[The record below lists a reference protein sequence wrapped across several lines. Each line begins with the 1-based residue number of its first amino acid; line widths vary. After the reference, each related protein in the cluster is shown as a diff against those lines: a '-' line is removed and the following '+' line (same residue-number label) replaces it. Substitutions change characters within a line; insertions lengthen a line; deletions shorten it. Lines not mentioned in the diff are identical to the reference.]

1 MDLADFKVKC
11 LRTEADDH
19 ALQGMRAAQSIRLLH
34 GAIGLSTEAG
44 ELLDQVK
51 KHIFYG
57 RSLDKANI
65 LEECADS
72 IWYIVL
78 ILDSMGF
85 TLEQAMNT
93 LIPKLEERYAK
104 KVFSAQEAITRN
116 LEAERSILEA
126 NAAGNQSQ
134 IEMGSGETS
143 N

>member
-1 MDLADFKVKC
+1 MDLVDFKVKC

-19 ALQGMRAAQSIRLLH
+19 AMQAFRAAQSIRLLH
-34 GAIGLSTEAG
+34 GAIGLATEAG
-44 ELLDQVK
+44 ELQDQVK

-57 RSLDKANI
+57 RRLDKANI

-72 IWYIVL
+72 LWYLVL
-78 ILDSMGF
+78 ILDSAGF

-126 NAAGNQSQ
+126 HATGNQSQ